1 MQKEIQEHD
10 TDLNV
15 KSARSSNLIWRFF
28 CLPGCVNCICTLHY
42 LSHHSSIQP
51 INFEKGTNRLMHNI
65 THSLPMDILPVTA
78 RRDARGRLQIGGCDV
93 VELVKQYGSP
103 LYVYDQGTMDA
114 ILAEYHEALA
124 QCWPTEA
131 EVAYAAKA
139 WLTVAT
145 AQWAAR
151 GGLGMDVVSE
161 GELWHVLQA
170 GFPAERVHAHGNNK
184 PDSFLRACVTAGVG
198 QIALDHV
205 REAERLAE
213 ICAELGKSQVVWLRL
228 NPATAP
234 DTHASI
240 QTGSASSKFG
250 LSIRDGSALQVAHF
264 VEANPWLSW
273 RGIHFH
279 IGSQIKNTVSLCA
292 ATRRVFD
299 WLANLPDEL
308 SRKPMEF
315 SPGGGWAVPYTPNAP
330 SLAPLT
336 AIRDLSHT
344 ILSHPA
350 LLESDITQRVPK
362 LILEP
367 GRELVARA
375 GVALYTVGALKQAD
389 EVSYAFLDGG
399 LADNPRPA
407 LYQAQ
412 YHALLANRTATH
424 AESTISYTLAG
435 PFCESGDV
443 SIRDINLPP
452 LEEGHII
459 AVPVSGAYQLSMASN
474 YNGAPR
480 PAILWLHNGKAQLIQ
495 RRETHEMLWARDVG
509 LDFG

>member
-1 MQKEIQEHD
+1 MD
-10 TDLNV
+10 
-15 KSARSSNLIWRFF
+15 
-28 CLPGCVNCICTLHY
+28 
-42 LSHHSSIQP
+42 
-51 INFEKGTNRLMHNI
+51 NI
-65 THSLPMDILPVTA
+65 THALQKDILPTTA
-78 RRDARGRLQIGGCDV
+78 QRDATGRLQIGGCDV
-93 VELVKQYGSP
+93 VELVKQYGTP

-114 ILAEYHEALA
+114 ILAQYHEALA
-124 QCWPTEA
+124 QYWPTEA

-139 WLTVAT
+139 WLTVAMG
-145 AQWAAR
+145 QWAAR
-151 GGLGMDVVSE
+151 CGLGMDVVSE

-170 GFPAERVHAHGNNK
+170 GFPAQRVHAHGNNK
-184 PDSFLRACVTAGVG
+184 PDAFLRACVKGGVG
-198 QIALDHV
+198 RIVLDHV
-205 REAERLAE
+205 REAERLAD
-213 ICAELGKSQVVWLRL
+213 ICAELGKSQAVWLRL

-250 LSIRDGSALQVAHF
+250 LSLRDGSALRVAQL

-292 ATRRVFD
+292 AIRRVFD
-299 WLANLPDEL
+299 WWTRLPNQF

-330 SLAPLT
+330 YLAPST
-336 AIRDLSHT
+336 AIRDLSQT
-344 ILSHPA
+344 ILSYFA
-350 LLESDITQRVPK
+350 DIQSDVAHLIPK

-375 GVALYTVGALKQAD
+375 GVALYTVGALKQAA
-389 EVSYAFLDGG
+389 EISYAFLDGG

-407 LYQAQ
+407 LYQAR
-412 YHALLANRTATH
+412 YHALLANRLAAPTDA
-424 AESTISYTLAG
+424 TISYTLAG

-443 SIRDINLPP
+443 SIRDIYLPA
-452 LEEGHII
+452 LHEGDLI
-459 AVPVSGAYQLSMASN
+459 AVPVSGAYQLSMAST

-480 PAILWLHNGKAQLIQ
+480 PAILWLHEGKAQLIQ
-495 RRETHEMLWARDVG
+495 RRETHEMLWGRDVR
-509 LDFG
+509 LDEVIYNKQG

>member
-1 MQKEIQEHD
+1 MVDKID
-10 TDLNV
+10 
-15 KSARSSNLIWRFF
+15 
-28 CLPGCVNCICTLHY
+28 
-42 LSHHSSIQP
+42 P
-51 INFEKGTNRLMHNI
+51 IPDEMTIAEASEFWD
-65 THSLPMDILPVTA
+65 THSIADYPSEVVEIESMPNETIRLLPITA
-78 RRDARGRLQIGGCDV
+78 QRDATGRLLIGGCDV

-103 LYVYDQGTMDA
+103 LYVYDQATMDA
-114 ILAEYHEALA
+114 ILAEYREGLA

-139 WLTVAT
+139 WLTVAMG
-145 AQWAAR
+145 QWAAKR
-151 GGLGMDVVSE
+151 ALGMDVVSE

-184 PDSFLRACVTAGVG
+184 PDAFLRACVKAGVG
-198 QIALDHV
+198 RIVLDHV
-205 REAERLAE
+205 REAERLAD
-213 ICAELGKSQVVWLRL
+213 ICAELGKPQAVWLRL

-250 LSIRDGSALQVAHF
+250 LSLRDGSALRVAQF
-264 VEANPWLSW
+264 VEANQWRSW

-299 WLANLPDEL
+299 WLASLPDEL

-315 SPGGGWAVPYTPNAP
+315 SPGGGWAVPYTPDAP
-330 SLAPLT
+330 YLAPFT

-350 LLESDITQRVPK
+350 HLESDMSQLVPK

-389 EVSYAFLDGG
+389 DLSYVFLDGG

-412 YHALLANRTATH
+412 YHALLANRIADSTDA
-424 AESTISYTLAG
+424 TISYTLAG

-443 SIRDINLPP
+443 SIRDISLPP
-452 LEEGHII
+452 LDEGDVI
-459 AVPVSGAYQLSMASN
+459 AVPVSGAYQLSMAST

-480 PAILWLHNGKAQLIQ
+480 PAILWLHDGKAQLIQ

-509 LDFG
+509 LD